1 MRDGILQLAKL
12 LLLALLIGGGSLAVK
27 GTVRNVDFGKLQADV
42 EAAAEVSGLN
52 QENAQLLRR
61 FYGLN
66 GGELVHWILYTA
78 QDNMSVEELLLVEC
92 SSESQAEQV
101 LEAVRERKD
110 TQIKNFEGYGP
121 EQVQLL
127 NQSVLRS
134 DGVYVLFAVS
144 DQAAEIKK
152 AYRKD
157 LFQTD

>member
-1 MRDGILQLAKL
+1 M
-12 LLLALLIGGGSLAVK
+12 ALLIGGGSLAVK
-27 GTVRNVDFGKLQADV
+27 GTARQVDFEKLQADV

-66 GGELVHWILYTA
+66 AGELVHWILYTA

-92 SSESQAEQV
+92 SSERQAEQV
-101 LEAVRERKD
+101 LEAARERKA
-110 TQIKNFEGYGP
+110 TQIKNFEGYGR

>member
-1 MRDGILQLAKL
+1 MRDGILQMAKL
-12 LLLALLIGGGSLAVK
+12 LLLALLIWGGSLAVK
-27 GTVRNVDFGKLQADV
+27 GTARQVDFGKLQADV

-61 FYGLN
+61 LYGLN

-101 LEAVRERKD
+101 LEAARERKA

>member
-27 GTVRNVDFGKLQADV
+27 GTARQVDFGKLQADV

-66 GGELVHWILYTA
+66 AGELVHWILYTA

-101 LEAVRERKD
+101 LEAARERKA

>member
-1 MRDGILQLAKL
+1 MRDRILQLAKL
-12 LLLALLIGGGSLAVK
+12 LLLVLLIWGGSLAVK

-66 GGELVHWILYTA
+66 GRELVHWILYTA

-101 LEAVRERKD
+101 LEAARERKA

>member
-27 GTVRNVDFGKLQADV
+27 GTARQVDFEKLQADV

-52 QENAQLLRR
+52 RENAQLLRR

-101 LEAVRERKD
+101 LEAARERKA

>member
-27 GTVRNVDFGKLQADV
+27 GTARQVDFGKLQADV

-66 GGELVHWILYTA
+66 DGELVHWILYTA

-101 LEAVRERKD
+101 LEAARERKA

>member
-27 GTVRNVDFGKLQADV
+27 GTARQVDFGKLQADV
-42 EAAAEVSGLN
+42 EAAAEGSGLN
-52 QENAQLLRR
+52 QENVQLLRR

-101 LEAVRERKD
+101 LEAARERKA

>member
-12 LLLALLIGGGSLAVK
+12 LLLALLIGGGCLAVK
-27 GTVRNVDFGKLQADV
+27 GTTRQVDFGKLQADV

-66 GGELVHWILYTA
+66 AGELVHWILYTA

-101 LEAVRERKD
+101 LEAARERKA

>member
-1 MRDGILQLAKL
+1 MRDGILQMAKL
-12 LLLALLIGGGSLAVK
+12 LLLALLIWGGSLAVK
-27 GTVRNVDFGKLQADV
+27 GTARQGDFGKLQADV

-101 LEAVRERKD
+101 LEAARERKD

>member
-1 MRDGILQLAKL
+1 MRDGILQMAKL

-66 GGELVHWILYTA
+66 AGELVHWILYTA

-101 LEAVRERKD
+101 LEAARERKA

>member
-27 GTVRNVDFGKLQADV
+27 GTARQVDFGKLQADV

-66 GGELVHWILYTA
+66 AGELVHWILYTA

-101 LEAVRERKD
+101 LEAARERKA

-157 LFQTD
+157 LFRTD

>member
-12 LLLALLIGGGSLAVK
+12 LLLALLIWGGSLAVK
-27 GTVRNVDFGKLQADV
+27 GTARQVDFGKLQADV
-42 EAAAEVSGLN
+42 ETAAEVSGLN

-66 GGELVHWILYTA
+66 AGELVHWILYTA

-101 LEAVRERKD
+101 LEAARERKA

>member
-66 GGELVHWILYTA
+66 GGERGSLDPVYSPGQYVRRRASAGGMQLGKPGGTGA
-78 QDNMSVEELLLVEC
+78 GGC
-92 SSESQAEQV
+92 PGAEG
-101 LEAVRERKD
+101 RPR
-110 TQIKNFEGYGP
+110 
-121 EQVQLL
+121 
-127 NQSVLRS
+127 
-134 DGVYVLFAVS
+134 
-144 DQAAEIKK
+144 
-152 AYRKD
+152 
-157 LFQTD
+157 

>member
-1 MRDGILQLAKL
+1 MRDGILQMAKL
-12 LLLALLIGGGSLAVK
+12 LLLALLIWGGSLAVK
-27 GTVRNVDFGKLQADV
+27 GTARQGDFGKLQADV

-66 GGELVHWILYTA
+66 AGELVHWILYTA

-101 LEAVRERKD
+101 LEAARERKA

>member
-12 LLLALLIGGGSLAVK
+12 LLLALLIWGGSLAVK
-27 GTVRNVDFGKLQADV
+27 GTARQVDFGKLQADV

-66 GGELVHWILYTA
+66 AGELVHWILYTA

-101 LEAVRERKD
+101 LEAARERKA

>member
-1 MRDGILQLAKL
+1 MRDGILQMAKL
-12 LLLALLIGGGSLAVK
+12 LLLALLIWGGSSGGK
-27 GTVRNVDFGKLQADV
+27 GNRQTGGFR
-42 EAAAEVSGLN
+42 EAAGRCGSCRGGIGVKSGKR
-52 QENAQLLRR
+52 AAATAVLRTER
-61 FYGLN
+61 R
-66 GGELVHWILYTA
+66 ELVHWILYTA

-101 LEAVRERKD
+101 LEAARERKA

-157 LFQTD
+157 LFRTD

>member
-12 LLLALLIGGGSLAVK
+12 LLLALLIGGRAGLAVK
-27 GTVRNVDFGKLQADV
+27 GTARQVDFGKLQADV

-101 LEAVRERKD
+101 LEAARERKA
-110 TQIKNFEGYGP
+110 P
-121 EQVQLL
+121 
-127 NQSVLRS
+127 R
-134 DGVYVLFAVS
+134 
-144 DQAAEIKK
+144 
-152 AYRKD
+152 
-157 LFQTD
+157 

>member
-1 MRDGILQLAKL
+1 MRDGILQMAKL

-27 GTVRNVDFGKLQADV
+27 GTARQVDFEKLQADV

-52 QENAQLLRR
+52 QENAQQLRR

-101 LEAVRERKD
+101 LEAARERKA

>member
-66 GGELVHWILYTA
+66 AGELVHWILYTA

-101 LEAVRERKD
+101 LEAARERKA

>member
-1 MRDGILQLAKL
+1 M
-12 LLLALLIGGGSLAVK
+12 
-27 GTVRNVDFGKLQADV
+27 

-101 LEAVRERKD
+101 LEAARERKA

>member
-1 MRDGILQLAKL
+1 MRDGILQMAKL
-12 LLLALLIGGGSLAVK
+12 LLLALLIWGGSLAVK
-27 GTVRNVDFGKLQADV
+27 GTARQVDFGKLQADV

-66 GGELVHWILYTA
+66 AGELVHWILYTA

-101 LEAVRERKD
+101 LEAARERKA

>member
-1 MRDGILQLAKL
+1 MRDGILQMAKL
-12 LLLALLIGGGSLAVK
+12 LLLALLIWGGSLAVK
-27 GTVRNVDFGKLQADV
+27 GTARQVDFEKLQADV

-66 GGELVHWILYTA
+66 AGELVHWILYTA

-101 LEAVRERKD
+101 LEAARERKA

>member
-27 GTVRNVDFGKLQADV
+27 GTTRQVDFGKLQADV

-66 GGELVHWILYTA
+66 AGELVHWILYTA

-101 LEAVRERKD
+101 LEAARERKA

-144 DQAAEIKK
+144 DQDAEIKK